1 MIKNYT
7 TNVAENRTVMEIQ
20 ELLAGKGARSI
31 SVDYDEERR
40 PDAVSFVIVFD
51 NFPIPFR
58 LPCNFKGVH
67 KFLLKNQQRR
77 SHGRRI
83 REDDESV
90 LRSRRIAWRIIKDW
104 VAAQIALIEA
114 EQATLAQVFLPYAVM
129 QDGAQRVTAY
139 DRFLGEVTK
148 QKALSQ
154 GNPPPGVHGKKS
166 A

>member
-1 MIKNYT
+1 MIKNHT

-67 KFLLKNQQRR
+67 KFLLKNQQR

-114 EQATLAQVFLPYAVM
+114 EQATLAQVFLPYAVIAIVCG
-129 QDGAQRVTAY
+129 DPLR
-139 DRFLGEVTK
+139 EVTK

-166 A
+166 E